1 MKTRLFLVPG
11 RDPEAR
17 ARRIEAL
24 LSEQAGAGKITLMA
38 STEVF
43 SYASVEAQAELFRLD
58 TERKARGI
66 HVLRL
71 SPGCLCCSS
80 KLVLTTH
87 LARTLRLNQPNV
99 LLMELES
106 QSHPEQVLQ
115 LLKEPQ
121 WNDWFADI
129 TLVEDVA

>member
-1 MKTRLFLVPG
+1 MKTQVFLVSG
-11 RDPEAR
+11 RNPERR
-17 ARRIEAL
+17 AQRIERL
-24 LSEQAGAGKITLMA
+24 LCEQASAGKITLMA
-38 STEVF
+38 STEIF
-43 SYASVEAQAELFRLD
+43 SFAAVEAQADLFRLD
-58 TERKARGI
+58 AERKARGI

-80 KLVLTTH
+80 KLVLSTH

-99 LLMELES
+99 LLVELES

-121 WNDWFADI
+121 WTDWFADI
-129 TLVEDVA
+129 TLVEEVA

>member
-1 MKTRLFLVPG
+1 MKTRVLLIAG
-11 RDPEAR
+11 RNPEAR
-17 ARRIEAL
+17 ARQIEAL
-24 LSEQAGAGKITLMA
+24 LAEQAGVGKITLMA
-38 STEVF
+38 STEIF
-43 SYASVEAQAELFRLD
+43 SIASVEAQADLFRLD

-87 LARTLRLNQPNV
+87 LARTLRLNQPDV
-99 LLMELES
+99 LLLELES

-129 TLVEDVA
+129 TLVENVA